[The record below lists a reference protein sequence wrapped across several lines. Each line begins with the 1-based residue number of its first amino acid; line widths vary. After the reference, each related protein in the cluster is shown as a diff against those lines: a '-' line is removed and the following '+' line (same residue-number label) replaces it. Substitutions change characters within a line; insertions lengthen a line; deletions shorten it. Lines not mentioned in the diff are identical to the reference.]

1 MRDPASLEDMTA
13 LRAEIDA
20 TDRELSALMAHR
32 ARLIARAA
40 ELKAGNGWPARITDR
55 VDEVI
60 ANARA
65 NAERDGWDPAL
76 AELVWR
82 ELVEWSIRREQSA
95 LGRE

>member
-40 ELKAGNGWPARITDR
+40 YVPCYAFGLVPWRSVVFAVGNAAAVLMIL
-55 VDEVI
+55 
-60 ANARA
+60 A
-65 NAERDGWDPAL
+65 AL
-76 AELVWR
+76 L
-82 ELVEWSIRREQSA
+82 
-95 LGRE
+95 

>member
-60 ANARA
+60 AKGESADGYTNRLWYPASTTRA
-65 NAERDGWDPAL
+65 PSRAP
-76 AELVWR
+76 
-82 ELVEWSIRREQSA
+82 
-95 LGRE
+95 GRTEGIEH